1 MTTKGDQILDRS
13 LAKIGGKGL
22 FIKEL
27 EHALLEGRA
36 DLAVHSGK
44 DIPMDLDPEFQ
55 LLGFMTREDPHDAF
69 VSNDYAS
76 LADLPAG
83 AVVGSSSLRR
93 QAQVLARYPHLKGAL
108 GLEIRAGDSQLAEL
122 VTPLI
127 DPVCTALVSAE
138 RSVSKALGGSCQVP
152 IAGYA
157 TLNNA
162 HTFTLRG
169 LVASPDG
176 KTVIEKSA
184 QASLQDWETAANRV
198 IEGDEQGAHKA
209 LNQASKTG
217 IETDL
222 SYLIRAMSAM
232 QADRYDVAEE
242 ILNQEKAKV
251 GEHSHALV
259 VLRGKV
265 ALSKQD
271 FSGALGMLEA
281 MDPLAAKLP
290 QVQRLRMLA
299 LMGLGRWQDA
309 LVQYRACIAVSA
321 LTNAEKNEA
330 LMRIYMGLGE
340 SAGQDA
346 SKMKE
351 VLSNAKSAELE
362 NMGVLRMLATGLLR
376 SGLVTAARTLLET
389 ALNQNYNKDLLPIY
403 HQVAVLEP
411 REALPNV
418 ERLLAQQ
425 PADLRLLELAA
436 DLERLYEAANQG
448 E

>member
-1 MTTKGDQILDRS
+1 MK
-13 LAKIGGKGL
+13 
-22 FIKEL
+22 
-27 EHALLEGRA
+27 
-36 DLAVHSGK
+36 
-44 DIPMDLDPEFQ
+44 Q
-55 LLGFMTREDPHDAF
+55 LLGLLLVVVVAVAVTLMAQG
-69 VSNDYAS
+69 NAS
-76 LADLPAG
+76 KVLIFFGQYRIDMSLNF
-83 AVVGSSSLRR
+83 AVAAILLLFL
-93 QAQVLARYPHLKGAL
+93 VLYVMM
-108 GLEIRAGDSQLAEL
+108 RAWRASSQLPGKFKEYWMNRKQNAL
-122 VTPLI
+122 LRANTQGLI
-127 DPVCTALVSAE
+127 AL
-138 RSVSKALGGSCQVP
+138 
-152 IAGYA
+152 I
-157 TLNNA
+157 T
-162 HTFTLRG
+162 
-169 LVASPDG
+169 
-176 KTVIEKSA
+176 
-184 QASLQDWETAANRV
+184 
-198 IEGDEQGAHKA
+198 GDEQGAHKA

-309 LVQYRACIAVSA
+309 LVQYRACVAVSA
-321 LTNAEKNEA
+321 LTNGEKNEA
-330 LMRIYMGLGE
+330 LMRIYAGLGE
-340 SAGQDA
+340 NAGQDA

-436 DLERLYEAANQG
+436 DVCEREQLWGKAISRFEAVYAKQPSAHVAGKLERLYEAANQG
-448 E
+448 ERAKIWREKLNNHLQNDRQLA

>member
-1 MTTKGDQILDRS
+1 MK
-13 LAKIGGKGL
+13 
-22 FIKEL
+22 
-27 EHALLEGRA
+27 
-36 DLAVHSGK
+36 
-44 DIPMDLDPEFQ
+44 Q
-55 LLGFMTREDPHDAF
+55 LLGLLLVVVVAVAVTLMAQG
-69 VSNDYAS
+69 NAS
-76 LADLPAG
+76 KVLIFFGQYRVDMSLNF
-83 AVVGSSSLRR
+83 AVVAILLLFL
-93 QAQVLARYPHLKGAL
+93 VLYVMM
-108 GLEIRAGDSQLAEL
+108 RAWRASSQLPGKFKEYWMNRKQNAL
-122 VTPLI
+122 LQANTQGLI
-127 DPVCTALVSAE
+127 AL
-138 RSVSKALGGSCQVP
+138 
-152 IAGYA
+152 I
-157 TLNNA
+157 T
-162 HTFTLRG
+162 
-169 LVASPDG
+169 
-176 KTVIEKSA
+176 
-184 QASLQDWETAANRV
+184 
-198 IEGDEQGAHKA
+198 GDEQGAQKA

-222 SYLIRAMSAM
+222 SYLIRAMSAI

-271 FSGALGMLEA
+271 FSGALSILEA

-299 LMGLGRWQDA
+299 LMGLARWQDA
-309 LVQYRACIAVSA
+309 LVQYRACVAVSA
-321 LTNAEKNEA
+321 LTNGEKNEA
-330 LMRIYMGLGE
+330 LMRIYAGLGE

-351 VLSNAKSAELE
+351 VLSSAKPAELE
-362 NMGVLRMLATGLLR
+362 NVGVLRTLATGLQR
-376 SGLVTAARTLLET
+376 SGLVTAARTLLEM

-436 DLERLYEAANQG
+436 DVCEREQLWGKAISRFEAVYAKQPSAHVAGKLERLYEAANQS
-448 E
+448 ERAKTWREKLNNHLQNDRQLA

>member
-1 MTTKGDQILDRS
+1 MK
-13 LAKIGGKGL
+13 
-22 FIKEL
+22 
-27 EHALLEGRA
+27 
-36 DLAVHSGK
+36 
-44 DIPMDLDPEFQ
+44 Q
-55 LLGFMTREDPHDAF
+55 LLGLLLVVVVAVAVTLMAQG
-69 VSNDYAS
+69 NAS
-76 LADLPAG
+76 KVLIFFGQYRIDMSLNF
-83 AVVGSSSLRR
+83 AVVAILLLFL
-93 QAQVLARYPHLKGAL
+93 VLYVMM
-108 GLEIRAGDSQLAEL
+108 RAWRASSQLPGKFKEYWTNRKQNAL
-122 VTPLI
+122 LQANTQGLI
-127 DPVCTALVSAE
+127 AL
-138 RSVSKALGGSCQVP
+138 
-152 IAGYA
+152 I
-157 TLNNA
+157 T
-162 HTFTLRG
+162 
-169 LVASPDG
+169 
-176 KTVIEKSA
+176 
-184 QASLQDWETAANRV
+184 
-198 IEGDEQGAHKA
+198 GDEQGAQKA

-222 SYLIRAMSAM
+222 SYLIRAMSAI

-271 FSGALGMLEA
+271 FSGALSMLEA

-299 LMGLGRWQDA
+299 LMGLARWQDA
-309 LVQYRACIAVSA
+309 LVQYRACVAVSA
-321 LTNAEKNEA
+321 LTNGEKNEA
-330 LMRIYMGLGE
+330 LMRIYAGLGE

-351 VLSNAKSAELE
+351 VLSSAKPAELE
-362 NMGVLRMLATGLLR
+362 NVGVLRTLATGLQR
-376 SGLVTAARTLLET
+376 SGLVTAARTLLEM

-436 DLERLYEAANQG
+436 DVCEREQLWGKAISRFEAVYAKQPSAHVAGKLERLYEAANQG
-448 E
+448 ERAKTWREKLNNHLQNDRQLA

>member
-1 MTTKGDQILDRS
+1 MK
-13 LAKIGGKGL
+13 
-22 FIKEL
+22 
-27 EHALLEGRA
+27 
-36 DLAVHSGK
+36 
-44 DIPMDLDPEFQ
+44 Q
-55 LLGFMTREDPHDAF
+55 LLGLLLVVVVAVAVTLMAQG
-69 VSNDYAS
+69 NAS
-76 LADLPAG
+76 KVLIFFGQYRVDMSLNF
-83 AVVGSSSLRR
+83 AVVAILLLFL
-93 QAQVLARYPHLKGAL
+93 VLYVMM
-108 GLEIRAGDSQLAEL
+108 RAWRASSQLPGKFKEYWMNRKQNAL
-122 VTPLI
+122 LQANTQGLI
-127 DPVCTALVSAE
+127 AL
-138 RSVSKALGGSCQVP
+138 
-152 IAGYA
+152 I
-157 TLNNA
+157 T
-162 HTFTLRG
+162 
-169 LVASPDG
+169 
-176 KTVIEKSA
+176 
-184 QASLQDWETAANRV
+184 
-198 IEGDEQGAHKA
+198 GDEQGAQKA

-222 SYLIRAMSAM
+222 SYLIRAMSAI

-271 FSGALGMLEA
+271 FSGALSMLEA

-299 LMGLGRWQDA
+299 LMGLARWQDA
-309 LVQYRACIAVSA
+309 LVQYRACVAVSA
-321 LTNAEKNEA
+321 LTNGEKNEA
-330 LMRIYMGLGE
+330 LMCIYAGLGE

-351 VLSNAKSAELE
+351 VLSSAKPAELE
-362 NMGVLRMLATGLLR
+362 NVGVLRTLATGLQR
-376 SGLVTAARTLLET
+376 SGLVTAARTLLEM

-436 DLERLYEAANQG
+436 DVCEREQLWGKAISRFEAVYAKQPSAHVAGKLERLYEAANQG
-448 E
+448 ERAKTWREKLNNHLQNDRQLA

>member
-1 MTTKGDQILDRS
+1 MK
-13 LAKIGGKGL
+13 
-22 FIKEL
+22 
-27 EHALLEGRA
+27 
-36 DLAVHSGK
+36 
-44 DIPMDLDPEFQ
+44 Q
-55 LLGFMTREDPHDAF
+55 LLGLLLVVVVAVAVTLMAQG
-69 VSNDYAS
+69 NAS
-76 LADLPAG
+76 KVLIFFGQYRVDMSLNF
-83 AVVGSSSLRR
+83 AVVAILLLFL
-93 QAQVLARYPHLKGAL
+93 VLYVMM
-108 GLEIRAGDSQLAEL
+108 RAWRASSQLPGKLKEYWMNRKQNAL
-122 VTPLI
+122 LQANTQGLI
-127 DPVCTALVSAE
+127 AL
-138 RSVSKALGGSCQVP
+138 
-152 IAGYA
+152 I
-157 TLNNA
+157 T
-162 HTFTLRG
+162 
-169 LVASPDG
+169 
-176 KTVIEKSA
+176 
-184 QASLQDWETAANRV
+184 
-198 IEGDEQGAHKA
+198 GDEQGAQKA

-222 SYLIRAMSAM
+222 SYLIRAMSAI

-271 FSGALGMLEA
+271 FSGALSMLEA

-299 LMGLGRWQDA
+299 LMGLARWQDA
-309 LVQYRACIAVSA
+309 LVQYRACVAVSA
-321 LTNAEKNEA
+321 LTNGEKNEA
-330 LMRIYMGLGE
+330 LMRIYAGLGE

-351 VLSNAKSAELE
+351 VLSSAKPAELE
-362 NMGVLRMLATGLLR
+362 NVGVLRTLATGLQR
-376 SGLVTAARTLLET
+376 SGLVTAARTLLEM

-436 DLERLYEAANQG
+436 DVCEREQLWGKAISRFEAVYAKQPSAHVAGKLERLYEAANQG
-448 E
+448 ERAKAWREKLNNHLQNDRQLA

>member
-1 MTTKGDQILDRS
+1 MK
-13 LAKIGGKGL
+13 
-22 FIKEL
+22 
-27 EHALLEGRA
+27 
-36 DLAVHSGK
+36 
-44 DIPMDLDPEFQ
+44 Q
-55 LLGFMTREDPHDAF
+55 LLGLLLVVVVAVAVTLMAQG
-69 VSNDYAS
+69 NAS
-76 LADLPAG
+76 KVLIFFGQYRVDMSLNF
-83 AVVGSSSLRR
+83 AVVAILLLFL
-93 QAQVLARYPHLKGAL
+93 VLYVMM
-108 GLEIRAGDSQLAEL
+108 RAWRASSQLPGKFKEYWMNRKQNAL
-122 VTPLI
+122 LQANTQGLI
-127 DPVCTALVSAE
+127 AL
-138 RSVSKALGGSCQVP
+138 
-152 IAGYA
+152 I
-157 TLNNA
+157 T
-162 HTFTLRG
+162 
-169 LVASPDG
+169 
-176 KTVIEKSA
+176 
-184 QASLQDWETAANRV
+184 
-198 IEGDEQGAHKA
+198 GDEQGAQKA
-209 LNQASKTG
+209 LNQASKSG

-222 SYLIRAMSAM
+222 SYLIRAMSAI

-271 FSGALGMLEA
+271 FSGALSMLEA

-299 LMGLGRWQDA
+299 LMGLARWQDA
-309 LVQYRACIAVSA
+309 LVQYRACVAVSA
-321 LTNAEKNEA
+321 LTNGEKNEA
-330 LMRIYMGLGE
+330 LMRIYAGLGE

-351 VLSNAKSAELE
+351 VLSSAKPAELE
-362 NMGVLRMLATGLLR
+362 NVGVLRTLATGLQR
-376 SGLVTAARTLLET
+376 SGLVTSARTLLEM

-436 DLERLYEAANQG
+436 DVCEREQLWGKAISRFEAVYAKQPSAHVAGKLERLYEAANQG
-448 E
+448 ERAKTWREKLNNHLQNDRQLA

>member
-1 MTTKGDQILDRS
+1 MK
-13 LAKIGGKGL
+13 
-22 FIKEL
+22 
-27 EHALLEGRA
+27 
-36 DLAVHSGK
+36 
-44 DIPMDLDPEFQ
+44 Q
-55 LLGFMTREDPHDAF
+55 LLGLLLVVVVAVAVTLMAQG
-69 VSNDYAS
+69 NAS
-76 LADLPAG
+76 KVLIFFGQYRIDMSLNF
-83 AVVGSSSLRR
+83 AVIAILLLFL
-93 QAQVLARYPHLKGAL
+93 VLYVMM
-108 GLEIRAGDSQLAEL
+108 RAWRASSQLPGKFKEYWMNRKQNAL
-122 VTPLI
+122 LQANTQGLI
-127 DPVCTALVSAE
+127 AL
-138 RSVSKALGGSCQVP
+138 
-152 IAGYA
+152 I
-157 TLNNA
+157 T
-162 HTFTLRG
+162 
-169 LVASPDG
+169 
-176 KTVIEKSA
+176 
-184 QASLQDWETAANRV
+184 
-198 IEGDEQGAHKA
+198 GDEQGAKKA

-222 SYLIRAMSAM
+222 SYLIRAMSAI

-271 FSGALGMLEA
+271 FSGALSMLEA

-299 LMGLGRWQDA
+299 LMGLARWQDA
-309 LVQYRACIAVSA
+309 LVQYRACVAVSA
-321 LTNAEKNEA
+321 LTNGEKNEA
-330 LMRIYMGLGE
+330 LMRIYAGLGE

-351 VLSNAKSAELE
+351 VLSSAKPAELE
-362 NMGVLRMLATGLLR
+362 NVGVLRTLATGLQR
-376 SGLVTAARTLLET
+376 SGLVTAARTLLEM

-436 DLERLYEAANQG
+436 DVCEREQLWGKAISRFEAVYAKQPSAHVAGKLERLYEAANQS
-448 E
+448 ERAKTWREKLNNHLQNDRQLA

>member
-1 MTTKGDQILDRS
+1 MK
-13 LAKIGGKGL
+13 
-22 FIKEL
+22 
-27 EHALLEGRA
+27 
-36 DLAVHSGK
+36 
-44 DIPMDLDPEFQ
+44 Q
-55 LLGFMTREDPHDAF
+55 LLGLLLVVVVAVAVTLMAQG
-69 VSNDYAS
+69 NAS
-76 LADLPAG
+76 KVLIFFGQYRIDMSLNF
-83 AVVGSSSLRR
+83 AVVAILLLFL
-93 QAQVLARYPHLKGAL
+93 VLYVMM
-108 GLEIRAGDSQLAEL
+108 RAWRASSQLPGKFKEYWTNRKQNAL
-122 VTPLI
+122 LQANTQGLI
-127 DPVCTALVSAE
+127 AL
-138 RSVSKALGGSCQVP
+138 
-152 IAGYA
+152 I
-157 TLNNA
+157 T
-162 HTFTLRG
+162 
-169 LVASPDG
+169 
-176 KTVIEKSA
+176 
-184 QASLQDWETAANRV
+184 
-198 IEGDEQGAHKA
+198 GDEQGAHKA

-222 SYLIRAMSAM
+222 SYLIRAMSAI

-271 FSGALGMLEA
+271 FSGALSMLEA
-281 MDPLAAKLP
+281 MDPVAAKLP

-436 DLERLYEAANQG
+436 DVCEREQLWGKAISRFEAVYAKQPSAHVAGKLERLYEAANQG
-448 E
+448 ERAKIWREKLNNHLQNDRQLA

>member
-1 MTTKGDQILDRS
+1 MK
-13 LAKIGGKGL
+13 
-22 FIKEL
+22 
-27 EHALLEGRA
+27 
-36 DLAVHSGK
+36 
-44 DIPMDLDPEFQ
+44 Q
-55 LLGFMTREDPHDAF
+55 LLGLLLVVVVAVAVTLMAQG
-69 VSNDYAS
+69 NAS
-76 LADLPAG
+76 KVLIFFGQYRIDMSLNF
-83 AVVGSSSLRR
+83 AVVAILLLFL
-93 QAQVLARYPHLKGAL
+93 VLYVMM
-108 GLEIRAGDSQLAEL
+108 RAWRASSQLPGKFKEYWMNRKQNAL
-122 VTPLI
+122 LQANTQGLI
-127 DPVCTALVSAE
+127 AL
-138 RSVSKALGGSCQVP
+138 
-152 IAGYA
+152 I
-157 TLNNA
+157 T
-162 HTFTLRG
+162 
-169 LVASPDG
+169 
-176 KTVIEKSA
+176 
-184 QASLQDWETAANRV
+184 
-198 IEGDEQGAHKA
+198 GDEQGAQKA

-222 SYLIRAMSAM
+222 SYLIRAMSAI

-271 FSGALGMLEA
+271 FSGALSMLEA

-299 LMGLGRWQDA
+299 LMGLARWQDA
-309 LVQYRACIAVSA
+309 LVQYRACVAVSA
-321 LTNAEKNEA
+321 LTNGEKNEA
-330 LMRIYMGLGE
+330 LMRIYAGLGE

-351 VLSNAKSAELE
+351 VLSSAKPAELE
-362 NMGVLRMLATGLLR
+362 NVGVLRTLATGLQR
-376 SGLVTAARTLLET
+376 SGLVTAARTLLEM

-411 REALPNV
+411 REAPPNV

-436 DLERLYEAANQG
+436 DVCEREQLWGKAISRFEAVYAKQPSAHVAGKLERLYEAANQS
-448 E
+448 ERAKTWREKLNNHLQNDRQLA

>member
-1 MTTKGDQILDRS
+1 MK
-13 LAKIGGKGL
+13 
-22 FIKEL
+22 
-27 EHALLEGRA
+27 
-36 DLAVHSGK
+36 
-44 DIPMDLDPEFQ
+44 Q
-55 LLGFMTREDPHDAF
+55 LLGLLLVVVVAVAVTLMAQG
-69 VSNDYAS
+69 NAS
-76 LADLPAG
+76 KVLIFFGQYRVDMSLNF
-83 AVVGSSSLRR
+83 AVVAILLLFL
-93 QAQVLARYPHLKGAL
+93 VLYVMM
-108 GLEIRAGDSQLAEL
+108 RAWRASSQLPGKFKEYWMNRKQNAL
-122 VTPLI
+122 LQANTQGLI
-127 DPVCTALVSAE
+127 AL
-138 RSVSKALGGSCQVP
+138 
-152 IAGYA
+152 I
-157 TLNNA
+157 T
-162 HTFTLRG
+162 
-169 LVASPDG
+169 
-176 KTVIEKSA
+176 
-184 QASLQDWETAANRV
+184 
-198 IEGDEQGAHKA
+198 GDEQGAQKA

-222 SYLIRAMSAM
+222 SYLIRAMSAI

-271 FSGALGMLEA
+271 FSGALSMLEA

-299 LMGLGRWQDA
+299 LMGLARWQDA
-309 LVQYRACIAVSA
+309 LVQYRACVAVSA
-321 LTNAEKNEA
+321 LTNGEKNEA
-330 LMRIYMGLGE
+330 LMRIYAGLGE

-351 VLSNAKSAELE
+351 VLSSAKPAELE
-362 NMGVLRMLATGLLR
+362 NVGVLRTLATGLQR
-376 SGLVTAARTLLET
+376 SGLVTAARTLLEM
-389 ALNQNYNKDLLPIY
+389 ALNLNYNKDLLPIY

-436 DLERLYEAANQG
+436 DVCEREQLWGKAISRFEAVYAKQPSAHVAGKLERLYEAANQG
-448 E
+448 ERAKTWREKLNNHLQNDRQLA

>member
-1 MTTKGDQILDRS
+1 MK
-13 LAKIGGKGL
+13 
-22 FIKEL
+22 
-27 EHALLEGRA
+27 
-36 DLAVHSGK
+36 
-44 DIPMDLDPEFQ
+44 Q
-55 LLGFMTREDPHDAF
+55 LLGLLLVVVVAVAVTLMAQG
-69 VSNDYAS
+69 NAS
-76 LADLPAG
+76 KVLIFFGQYRVDMSLNF
-83 AVVGSSSLRR
+83 AVVAILLLFL
-93 QAQVLARYPHLKGAL
+93 VLYVMM
-108 GLEIRAGDSQLAEL
+108 RAWRASSQLPGKFKEYWMNRKQNAL
-122 VTPLI
+122 LQANTQGLI
-127 DPVCTALVSAE
+127 AL
-138 RSVSKALGGSCQVP
+138 
-152 IAGYA
+152 I
-157 TLNNA
+157 T
-162 HTFTLRG
+162 
-169 LVASPDG
+169 
-176 KTVIEKSA
+176 
-184 QASLQDWETAANRV
+184 
-198 IEGDEQGAHKA
+198 GDEQGAQKA

-222 SYLIRAMSAM
+222 SYLIRAMSAI

-271 FSGALGMLEA
+271 FSGALSMLEA

-299 LMGLGRWQDA
+299 LMGLARWQDA
-309 LVQYRACIAVSA
+309 LVQYRACVAVSA
-321 LTNAEKNEA
+321 LTNGEKNEA
-330 LMRIYMGLGE
+330 LMRIYAGLGE

-351 VLSNAKSAELE
+351 VLSSAKPAELE
-362 NMGVLRMLATGLLR
+362 NVGVLRTLATGLQR
-376 SGLVTAARTLLET
+376 SGLVTAARTLLEM

-436 DLERLYEAANQG
+436 DVCEREQLWGKAISRFEAVYAKQPSAHVAGKLERLYEAANQG
-448 E
+448 ERAKAWRDKLNNHLQNDRQLA

>member
-1 MTTKGDQILDRS
+1 MK
-13 LAKIGGKGL
+13 
-22 FIKEL
+22 
-27 EHALLEGRA
+27 
-36 DLAVHSGK
+36 
-44 DIPMDLDPEFQ
+44 Q
-55 LLGFMTREDPHDAF
+55 LLGLLLVVVVAVAVTLMAQG
-69 VSNDYAS
+69 NAS
-76 LADLPAG
+76 KVLIFFGQYRVDMSLNF
-83 AVVGSSSLRR
+83 AVVAILLLFL
-93 QAQVLARYPHLKGAL
+93 VLYVMM
-108 GLEIRAGDSQLAEL
+108 RAWRASSQLPGKFKEYWMNRKQNAL
-122 VTPLI
+122 LQANTQGLI
-127 DPVCTALVSAE
+127 AL
-138 RSVSKALGGSCQVP
+138 
-152 IAGYA
+152 I
-157 TLNNA
+157 T
-162 HTFTLRG
+162 
-169 LVASPDG
+169 
-176 KTVIEKSA
+176 
-184 QASLQDWETAANRV
+184 
-198 IEGDEQGAHKA
+198 GDEQGAQKA

-222 SYLIRAMSAM
+222 SYLIRAMSAI

-271 FSGALGMLEA
+271 FSGALSMLEA

-299 LMGLGRWQDA
+299 LMGLARWQDA

-436 DLERLYEAANQG
+436 DVCEREQLWGKAISRFEAVYAKQPSAHVAGKLERLYEAANQG
-448 E
+448 ERAKIWREKLNNHLQNDRQLA

>member
-1 MTTKGDQILDRS
+1 MK
-13 LAKIGGKGL
+13 
-22 FIKEL
+22 
-27 EHALLEGRA
+27 
-36 DLAVHSGK
+36 
-44 DIPMDLDPEFQ
+44 Q
-55 LLGFMTREDPHDAF
+55 LLGLLLVVVVAVAVTLMAQG
-69 VSNDYAS
+69 NAS
-76 LADLPAG
+76 KVLIFFGQYRIDMSLNF
-83 AVVGSSSLRR
+83 AVVAILLLFL
-93 QAQVLARYPHLKGAL
+93 VLYVMM
-108 GLEIRAGDSQLAEL
+108 RAWRASSQLPGKFKEYWTNRKQNAL
-122 VTPLI
+122 LQANTQGLI
-127 DPVCTALVSAE
+127 AL
-138 RSVSKALGGSCQVP
+138 
-152 IAGYA
+152 I
-157 TLNNA
+157 T
-162 HTFTLRG
+162 
-169 LVASPDG
+169 
-176 KTVIEKSA
+176 
-184 QASLQDWETAANRV
+184 
-198 IEGDEQGAHKA
+198 GDEQGAHKA

-222 SYLIRAMSAM
+222 SYLIRAMSAI
-232 QADRYDVAEE
+232 QADLYDVAEE

-271 FSGALGMLEA
+271 FSGALSMLEA
-281 MDPLAAKLP
+281 MDPVAAKLP

-299 LMGLGRWQDA
+299 LMGLARWQDA

-436 DLERLYEAANQG
+436 DVCEREQLWGKAISRFEAVYAKQPSAHVAGKLERLYEAANQG
-448 E
+448 ERAKIWREKLNNHLQNDRQLA

>member
-1 MTTKGDQILDRS
+1 MK
-13 LAKIGGKGL
+13 
-22 FIKEL
+22 
-27 EHALLEGRA
+27 
-36 DLAVHSGK
+36 
-44 DIPMDLDPEFQ
+44 Q
-55 LLGFMTREDPHDAF
+55 LLGLLLVVVVAVAVTLMAQG
-69 VSNDYAS
+69 NAS
-76 LADLPAG
+76 KVLIFFGQYRIDMSLNF
-83 AVVGSSSLRR
+83 AVVAILLLFL
-93 QAQVLARYPHLKGAL
+93 VLYVMM
-108 GLEIRAGDSQLAEL
+108 RAWRASSQLPGKFKEYWMNRKQNAL
-122 VTPLI
+122 LQANTQGLI
-127 DPVCTALVSAE
+127 AL
-138 RSVSKALGGSCQVP
+138 
-152 IAGYA
+152 I
-157 TLNNA
+157 T
-162 HTFTLRG
+162 
-169 LVASPDG
+169 
-176 KTVIEKSA
+176 
-184 QASLQDWETAANRV
+184 
-198 IEGDEQGAHKA
+198 GDEQGAQKA

-222 SYLIRAMSAM
+222 SYLIRAMSAI

-271 FSGALGMLEA
+271 FSGALSMLEA

-299 LMGLGRWQDA
+299 LMGLARWQDA
-309 LVQYRACIAVSA
+309 LVQYRACVAVSA
-321 LTNAEKNEA
+321 LTNGEKNEA
-330 LMRIYMGLGE
+330 LMRIYAGLGE

-351 VLSNAKSAELE
+351 VLSSAKPAELE
-362 NMGVLRMLATGLLR
+362 NVGVLRTLATGLQR
-376 SGLVTAARTLLET
+376 SGLVTAARTLLEM

-436 DLERLYEAANQG
+436 DVCEREQLWGKAISRFEAVYAKQPSAHVAGKLERLYEAANQS
-448 E
+448 ERAKTWREKLNNHLQNDRQLA

>member
-1 MTTKGDQILDRS
+1 MK
-13 LAKIGGKGL
+13 
-22 FIKEL
+22 
-27 EHALLEGRA
+27 
-36 DLAVHSGK
+36 
-44 DIPMDLDPEFQ
+44 Q
-55 LLGFMTREDPHDAF
+55 LLGLLLVVVVAVAVTLMAQG
-69 VSNDYAS
+69 NAS
-76 LADLPAG
+76 KVLIFFGQYRVDMSLNF
-83 AVVGSSSLRR
+83 AVVAILLLFL
-93 QAQVLARYPHLKGAL
+93 VLYVMM
-108 GLEIRAGDSQLAEL
+108 RAWRASSQLPGKFKEYWMNRKQNAL
-122 VTPLI
+122 LQANTQGLI
-127 DPVCTALVSAE
+127 AL
-138 RSVSKALGGSCQVP
+138 
-152 IAGYA
+152 I
-157 TLNNA
+157 T
-162 HTFTLRG
+162 
-169 LVASPDG
+169 
-176 KTVIEKSA
+176 
-184 QASLQDWETAANRV
+184 
-198 IEGDEQGAHKA
+198 GDEQGAQKA

-222 SYLIRAMSAM
+222 SYLIRAMSAI

-271 FSGALGMLEA
+271 FSGALSILEA

-299 LMGLGRWQDA
+299 LMGLARWQDA
-309 LVQYRACIAVSA
+309 LVQYRACVAVSA
-321 LTNAEKNEA
+321 LTNGEKNEA
-330 LMRIYMGLGE
+330 LMRIYAGLGE

-351 VLSNAKSAELE
+351 VLSSAKPAELE
-362 NMGVLRMLATGLLR
+362 NVGVLRTLATGLQR
-376 SGLVTAARTLLET
+376 SGLVTSARTLLEM

-436 DLERLYEAANQG
+436 DVCEREQLWGKAISRFEAVYAKQPSAHVAGKLERLYEAANQG
-448 E
+448 ERAKTWREKLNNHLQNDRQLA

>member
-1 MTTKGDQILDRS
+1 MK
-13 LAKIGGKGL
+13 
-22 FIKEL
+22 
-27 EHALLEGRA
+27 
-36 DLAVHSGK
+36 
-44 DIPMDLDPEFQ
+44 Q
-55 LLGFMTREDPHDAF
+55 LLGLLLVVVVAVAVTLMAQG
-69 VSNDYAS
+69 NAS
-76 LADLPAG
+76 KVLIFFGQYRIDMSLNF
-83 AVVGSSSLRR
+83 AVAAILLLFL
-93 QAQVLARYPHLKGAL
+93 VLYVMM
-108 GLEIRAGDSQLAEL
+108 RAWRASSQLPGKFKEYWMNRKQNAL
-122 VTPLI
+122 LQANTQGLI
-127 DPVCTALVSAE
+127 AL
-138 RSVSKALGGSCQVP
+138 
-152 IAGYA
+152 I
-157 TLNNA
+157 T
-162 HTFTLRG
+162 
-169 LVASPDG
+169 
-176 KTVIEKSA
+176 
-184 QASLQDWETAANRV
+184 
-198 IEGDEQGAHKA
+198 GDEQGAHKA

-222 SYLIRAMSAM
+222 SYLIRAMSAI

-271 FSGALGMLEA
+271 FSGALSMLEA
-281 MDPLAAKLP
+281 MDPVAAKLP

-299 LMGLGRWQDA
+299 LMGLARWQDA

-389 ALNQNYNKDLLPIY
+389 ALNQNYNKDLLPVY

-436 DLERLYEAANQG
+436 DVCEREQLWGKAISRFEAVYAKQPSAHVAGKLERLYEAANQG
-448 E
+448 ERAKIWREKLNNHLQNDRQRA

>member
-1 MTTKGDQILDRS
+1 MK
-13 LAKIGGKGL
+13 
-22 FIKEL
+22 
-27 EHALLEGRA
+27 
-36 DLAVHSGK
+36 
-44 DIPMDLDPEFQ
+44 Q
-55 LLGFMTREDPHDAF
+55 LLGLLLVVVVAVGVTLMAQG
-69 VSNDYAS
+69 NAS
-76 LADLPAG
+76 KVLIFFGQYRVDMSLNF
-83 AVVGSSSLRR
+83 AVVAILLLFL
-93 QAQVLARYPHLKGAL
+93 VLYVMM
-108 GLEIRAGDSQLAEL
+108 RAWRASSQLPGKFKEYWMNRKQNAL
-122 VTPLI
+122 LQANTQGLI
-127 DPVCTALVSAE
+127 AL
-138 RSVSKALGGSCQVP
+138 
-152 IAGYA
+152 I
-157 TLNNA
+157 T
-162 HTFTLRG
+162 
-169 LVASPDG
+169 
-176 KTVIEKSA
+176 
-184 QASLQDWETAANRV
+184 
-198 IEGDEQGAHKA
+198 GDEQGAQKA

-222 SYLIRAMSAM
+222 SYLIRAMSAI

-271 FSGALGMLEA
+271 FSGALSMLEA

-299 LMGLGRWQDA
+299 LMGLARWQDA
-309 LVQYRACIAVSA
+309 LVQYRACVAVSA
-321 LTNAEKNEA
+321 LTNGEKNEA
-330 LMRIYMGLGE
+330 LMRIYAGLGE

-351 VLSNAKSAELE
+351 VLSSAKPAELE
-362 NMGVLRMLATGLLR
+362 NVGVLRTLATGLQR
-376 SGLVTAARTLLET
+376 SGLVTAARTLLEM

-436 DLERLYEAANQG
+436 DVCEREQLWGKAISRFEAVYAKQPSAHVAGKLERLYEAANQG
-448 E
+448 ERAKTWREKLNNHLQNDRQLA

>member
-1 MTTKGDQILDRS
+1 MK
-13 LAKIGGKGL
+13 
-22 FIKEL
+22 
-27 EHALLEGRA
+27 
-36 DLAVHSGK
+36 
-44 DIPMDLDPEFQ
+44 Q
-55 LLGFMTREDPHDAF
+55 LLGLLLVVVVAVAVTLMAQG
-69 VSNDYAS
+69 NAS
-76 LADLPAG
+76 KVLIFFGQYRIDMSLNF
-83 AVVGSSSLRR
+83 AVVAILLLFL
-93 QAQVLARYPHLKGAL
+93 VLYVMM
-108 GLEIRAGDSQLAEL
+108 RAWRASSQLPGKFKEYWMNRKQNAL
-122 VTPLI
+122 LQANTQGLI
-127 DPVCTALVSAE
+127 AL
-138 RSVSKALGGSCQVP
+138 
-152 IAGYA
+152 I
-157 TLNNA
+157 T
-162 HTFTLRG
+162 
-169 LVASPDG
+169 
-176 KTVIEKSA
+176 
-184 QASLQDWETAANRV
+184 
-198 IEGDEQGAHKA
+198 GDEQGAQKA

-222 SYLIRAMSAM
+222 SYLIRAMSAI

-271 FSGALGMLEA
+271 FSGALSMLEA

-299 LMGLGRWQDA
+299 LMGLARWQDA
-309 LVQYRACIAVSA
+309 LVQYRACVAVSA
-321 LTNAEKNEA
+321 LTNGEKNEA
-330 LMRIYMGLGE
+330 LMRIYAGLGE

-351 VLSNAKSAELE
+351 VLSSAKPAELE
-362 NMGVLRMLATGLLR
+362 NVGVLRTLATGLQR

-436 DLERLYEAANQG
+436 DVCEREQLWGKAISRFEAVYAKQPSAHVAGKLERLYEAANQG
-448 E
+448 ERAKTWREKLNNHLQNDRQLA

>member
-1 MTTKGDQILDRS
+1 MK
-13 LAKIGGKGL
+13 
-22 FIKEL
+22 
-27 EHALLEGRA
+27 
-36 DLAVHSGK
+36 
-44 DIPMDLDPEFQ
+44 Q
-55 LLGFMTREDPHDAF
+55 LLGLLLVVVVAVAVTLMAQG
-69 VSNDYAS
+69 NAS
-76 LADLPAG
+76 KVLIFFGQYRIDMSLNF
-83 AVVGSSSLRR
+83 AVVAILLLFL
-93 QAQVLARYPHLKGAL
+93 VLYVMM
-108 GLEIRAGDSQLAEL
+108 RAWRASSQLPGKFKEYWMNRKQNAL
-122 VTPLI
+122 LQANTQGLI
-127 DPVCTALVSAE
+127 AL
-138 RSVSKALGGSCQVP
+138 
-152 IAGYA
+152 I
-157 TLNNA
+157 T
-162 HTFTLRG
+162 
-169 LVASPDG
+169 
-176 KTVIEKSA
+176 
-184 QASLQDWETAANRV
+184 
-198 IEGDEQGAHKA
+198 GDEQGAQKA

-222 SYLIRAMSAM
+222 SYLIRAMSAI

-271 FSGALGMLEA
+271 FSGALSMLEA

-299 LMGLGRWQDA
+299 LMGLARWQDA
-309 LVQYRACIAVSA
+309 LVQYRACVAVSA
-321 LTNAEKNEA
+321 LTNGEKNEA
-330 LMRIYMGLGE
+330 LMRIYAGLGE

-351 VLSNAKSAELE
+351 VLSSAKPAELE
-362 NMGVLRMLATGLLR
+362 NVGVLRTLATGLQR
-376 SGLVTAARTLLET
+376 SGLVTSARTLLEM

-436 DLERLYEAANQG
+436 DVCEREQLWGKAISRFEAVYAKQPSAHVAGKLERLYEAANQG
-448 E
+448 ERAKTWREKLNNHLQNDRQLA

>member
-1 MTTKGDQILDRS
+1 MK
-13 LAKIGGKGL
+13 
-22 FIKEL
+22 
-27 EHALLEGRA
+27 
-36 DLAVHSGK
+36 
-44 DIPMDLDPEFQ
+44 Q
-55 LLGFMTREDPHDAF
+55 LLGLLLVVVVAVAVTLMAQG
-69 VSNDYAS
+69 NAS
-76 LADLPAG
+76 KVLIFFGQYRIDMSLNF
-83 AVVGSSSLRR
+83 AVVAILLLFL
-93 QAQVLARYPHLKGAL
+93 VLYVMM
-108 GLEIRAGDSQLAEL
+108 RAWRASSQLPGKFKEYWTNRKQNAL
-122 VTPLI
+122 LQANTQGLI
-127 DPVCTALVSAE
+127 AL
-138 RSVSKALGGSCQVP
+138 
-152 IAGYA
+152 I
-157 TLNNA
+157 T
-162 HTFTLRG
+162 
-169 LVASPDG
+169 
-176 KTVIEKSA
+176 
-184 QASLQDWETAANRV
+184 
-198 IEGDEQGAHKA
+198 GDEQGAHKA

-222 SYLIRAMSAM
+222 SYLIRAMSAI

-271 FSGALGMLEA
+271 FSGALSMLEA
-281 MDPLAAKLP
+281 MDPVAAKLP

-299 LMGLGRWQDA
+299 LMGLARWQDA

-436 DLERLYEAANQG
+436 DVCEREQLWGKAISRFEAVYAKQPSAHVAGKLERLYEAANQG
-448 E
+448 ERAKIWREKLNNHLQNDRQLA

>member
-1 MTTKGDQILDRS
+1 MK
-13 LAKIGGKGL
+13 
-22 FIKEL
+22 
-27 EHALLEGRA
+27 
-36 DLAVHSGK
+36 
-44 DIPMDLDPEFQ
+44 Q
-55 LLGFMTREDPHDAF
+55 LLGLLLVVVVAVAVTLMAQG
-69 VSNDYAS
+69 NAS
-76 LADLPAG
+76 KVLIFFGQYRVDMSLNF
-83 AVVGSSSLRR
+83 AVVAILLLFL
-93 QAQVLARYPHLKGAL
+93 VLYVMM
-108 GLEIRAGDSQLAEL
+108 RAWRASSQLPGKLKEYWMNRKQNAL
-122 VTPLI
+122 LQANTQGLI
-127 DPVCTALVSAE
+127 AL
-138 RSVSKALGGSCQVP
+138 
-152 IAGYA
+152 I
-157 TLNNA
+157 T
-162 HTFTLRG
+162 
-169 LVASPDG
+169 
-176 KTVIEKSA
+176 
-184 QASLQDWETAANRV
+184 
-198 IEGDEQGAHKA
+198 GDEQGAQKA

-222 SYLIRAMSAM
+222 SYLIRAMSAI

-271 FSGALGMLEA
+271 FSGALSMLEA

-299 LMGLGRWQDA
+299 LMGLARWQDA
-309 LVQYRACIAVSA
+309 LVQYRACVAVSA
-321 LTNAEKNEA
+321 LTNGEKNEA
-330 LMRIYMGLGE
+330 LMRIYAGLGE

-351 VLSNAKSAELE
+351 VLSSAKPAELE
-362 NMGVLRMLATGLLR
+362 NVGVLRTLATGLQR
-376 SGLVTAARTLLET
+376 SGLVTAARTLLEM

-436 DLERLYEAANQG
+436 DVCEREQLWGKAISRFEAVYAKQPSAHVAGKLERLYEAANQG
-448 E
+448 ERAKTWREKLNNHLQNDRQLA